1 MKFHLPETPNGKTH
15 FERLNRVG
23 SLPITKRSVLPTT
36 FNKNDKRNNVPW
48 PLVIT
53 AGDISRDGTKIILR
67 SYNGKYNSKNIYT
80 YILQFAIFR
89 LYQ

>member
-1 MKFHLPETPNGKTH
+1 MKFDLPETPSKKTH
-15 FERLNRVG
+15 FATLKRVG

-67 SYNGKYNSKNIYT
+67 SYNGKYKY
-80 YILQFAIFR
+80 R
-89 LYQ
+89 